1 MAHPLL
7 ARAEAAAFRW
17 LMALPRPV
25 MRRLA
30 GKPVVIDGQM
40 LDTETQWL
48 LRLKEL
54 LREVAVET
62 LPIEQGRRTLAR
74 QAALAGGRQPI
85 GRIRDLRVPGADGP
99 LAARLYEPSR
109 LVSTGWTSGDRADA
123 AATGDRAR
131 RDPLLVFLHGGG
143 MIYGD
148 MESYDAVCRVLAER
162 AGVRVLA
169 LDYRLAPEHRF
180 PAAVE
185 DCWASYQWVVEH
197 ADRLDADP
205 ERIAVGGDSAGGYL
219 SAVVALKAAEA
230 GVPCRFQ
237 LLVYPVTNMAEASES
252 RRLFGSGFYLTDEF
266 IDLAAESYLADDTQR
281 RDPLASVHF
290 TEKIPGD
297 LAPALVVTAGF
308 DPLRDEGEAWA
319 RRLADSGV
327 EVELRRYPGFMHGFI
342 NVVGV
347 GRTQRA
353 AVHEIADR
361 LAAALA

>member
-1 MAHPLL
+1 MSHRLL
-7 ARAEAAAFRW
+7 LRVEAAVFRG

-25 MRRLA
+25 MRALA
-30 GKPVVIDGQM
+30 GRPVVVDGQT

-54 LREVAVET
+54 LREAAVET
-62 LPIEQGRRTLAR
+62 LPIESGRGALAR
-74 QAALAGGRQPI
+74 QAALAGGRQPV
-85 GRIRDLRVPGADGP
+85 GEVSDLRVPGGSGP
-99 LAARLYEPSR
+99 LPARLYVPTSA
-109 LVSTGWTSGDRADA
+109 VSSASGDRAA
-123 AATGDRAR
+123 G
-131 RDPLLVFLHGGG
+131 DPLLVFLHGGG

-148 MESYDAVCRVLAER
+148 LESHDAVCRVLAER

-185 DCWASYQWVVEH
+185 DCWAAYQWVVEH
-197 ADRLDADP
+197 ADGLGADP

-219 SAVVALKAAEA
+219 SAVVAMKAAEA

-237 LLVYPVTNMAEASES
+237 LLVYPVTNMAEKSES
-252 RRLFGSGFYLTDEF
+252 RRMFGSGFYLTDEF
-266 IDLAAESYLADDTQR
+266 IDLASESYFADVADR

-290 TEKIPGD
+290 TEKIPDG

-327 EVELRRYPGFMHGFI
+327 EVELRRYPGFIHGFLNI
-342 NVVGV
+342 VGV

-361 LAAALA
+361 LATAHA